1 MVATLI
7 LHASSFMR
15 YGLATT
21 AFGGMG
27 QSRRSMMFAPEWFS
41 SFNQFHLREA
51 MKELQVEG
59 KLAAANMWDGDKKNK
74 AAVKK
79 KIKGWTLPCYKLD
92 ANNIAVPVTS
102 SWPESEVIE
111 KDFAGSE
118 KKEVSTVF
126 LGVDHR
132 FGRPE
137 KGDTPILFETLAFK
151 RRGVVSYGRHCSTYN
166 EATEQHKEVCQMVKE
181 DKIDF
186 SVEM

>member
-1 MVATLI
+1 M

-15 YGLATT
+15 PGLATT
-21 AFGGMG
+21 AFAAMR
-27 QSRRSMMFAPEWFS
+27 QSRRSMMFAPEWFQN
-41 SFNQFHLREA
+41 FNQFHLREA
-51 MKELQVEG
+51 MKELQLEK
-59 KLAAANMWDGDKKNK
+59 KLSQWDDDENE

-79 KIKGWTLPCYKLD
+79 KTEGWTLPCYELD
-92 ANNIAVPVTS
+92 ANKVAVPVTS
-102 SWPESEVIE
+102 SWPESKVIA

-137 KGDTPILFETLAFK
+137 KGDKPILFETLVFK
-151 RRGVVSYGRHCSTYN
+151 QRGVVGYGRHCSTYD
-166 EATEQHKEVCQMVKE
+166 EATEQHKEVIKMVQ
-181 DKIDF
+181 DNLVDF